1 MKNLFKSLF
10 SLFCLSASLF
20 IFSTCTIGLGKAV
33 DIQAPTVN
41 ITYPPLSSIVSKEF
55 TLGGTWSDDGSLKK
69 IQVDI
74 YKLIDGNKSSTP
86 DFSSSSVQ
94 IKDNKWYLSV
104 NKNDEDLYAATNGWQ
119 LSDGSYEIHVIAYD
133 NGGHESQDV
142 VHTLSIDNSAPVLM
156 ITNPTTTGD
165 DEEKEEFGQ
174 IIQFVGSFYDLCG
187 KIKKMDISFYDAEGN
202 HIWDTDFT
210 NIISL
215 SDSSPLVV
223 ARYYANEEDQQKNK
237 KIYQNYLHL
246 FGEDNLTDY
255 ENDEAVDDALIYFT
269 ITAYD
274 SAKSYSEENFL
285 ADITDGSDI
294 EGNNKTTY
302 FYRGTTSLQNL
313 LAGET
318 ISDFN
323 ITEFAAFLNGT
334 ETFTESDTIS
344 QIAIESL
351 SSSRDIENEDTAE
364 TITSEYLTFKF
375 NPKNNPVYSVGGY
388 DILSEI
394 EDEDIDSYTKEEKNN
409 NYYKNT
415 YKNSSIPLSI
425 NVGNDNK
432 AISTHT
438 VSIYR
443 VDKNVYSGTISDDMF
458 TGDTGKTNYQDGCY
472 EPLWTWN
479 QDVYE
484 EFNSWGV
491 DISSVYTPTDT
502 NKNIASISKS
512 FTLSEF
518 EAGHN
523 YVIYVTGKDI
533 AGNAIISGNTT
544 GYGYCGTVSTQAAS
558 ISQTGGKTN
567 NAIINKACFLGTDE
581 SNEFYVKGT
590 ITSETQVQSLTYT
603 ITVTNAEDSS
613 ESQSENGTID
623 ILTEDPSPL
632 PDSYCYTNSGSA
644 IPLVYNFRFSGKTIA
659 ETFKDFVGTG
669 TYDVNLTLTANNGV
683 SVNWSRDFTL
693 DTQDPV
699 PELSELTLA
708 AEDTDDDDKGFWW
721 VNPKKALTITGLV
734 TDNKATAKTCVS
746 WIKLVALSDESTEVT
761 TTASGDVYTST
772 EQTDVNKW
780 TFTVPASTIKSTYYG
795 AKLYIYSKDT
805 AGNTGCITE
814 TLAFDTTAPKGL
826 HALDGNYKDLYF
838 RIGSYNN
845 DDISSD
851 NALWDNN
858 LDTDVG
864 GKYQENTYGNSTTIK
879 IRGNFEEEES
889 GLNMIYYKVVPSTI
903 ALEYDDLKIQAEEFY
918 ENYNNAAEYTG
929 YFAPLSSA
937 ETKRVFYTALAGRTD
952 GNIPLKYLDEEGN
965 IKTSSTEYI
974 VSSTDKVDSKY
985 YINIDSNFDSVIS
998 GFSATGTNYLIL
1010 VAEDKVGNAAL
1021 DSVIAK
1027 DSEGSDTVY
1036 YNASINVDQESPLL
1050 ACSSHNGQEFTNGV
1064 SEISV
1069 SGTFEDLPDTSC
1081 AGVKDVSLTVN
1092 GESIPA
1098 TLTPDSTNDYSS
1110 GSWSATIDAETV
1122 AAFTQ
1127 GKTYNVNATV
1137 TDYAGNSSASTIFTL
1152 KFDTEAPVVS
1162 ITTPSTSASLNG
1174 KMSLTGS
1181 VTYEDSAPVKLEL
1194 YASKTAPADGD
1205 LLTNTSK
1212 YTKIGTITDAS
1223 KIYSWS
1229 FANIN
1234 TYTLTSVASAPT
1246 TADLYFIPVVTDTA
1260 GNTNTYN
1267 LTSKKNEFEVNTNYF
1282 KYTVD
1287 MDTDRPVV
1295 KVTNLSIIDGAYILK
1310 NGENA
1315 KIEGSISDDDST
1327 SEKVVKTFIATTSQ
1341 ITSTTNVTS
1350 TTDTDSGIV
1359 TSKLRVGTSTP
1370 AVYDITIFN
1379 PATGEWTFTPADTSD
1394 GSKTVNF
1401 YIVDNEDTVF
1411 YTGKKNTVSTTD
1423 YYYESP
1429 YFKFI
1434 SSAKESN
1441 IAAISYKSDATAPVV
1456 SAQLQAY
1463 KDAEG
1468 NTPVGDQVSPS
1479 ASVNVGGSE
1488 KGYVKFTITG
1498 SDANGIDGFR
1508 LTLNYIKAD
1517 DETEKQIKLTS
1528 KDDWATDGFYT
1539 MGSTNDDGTVWTTDT
1554 IDLSAMQT
1562 GPITGSID
1570 VYDKSGLIGN
1580 ASIIFNVDNT
1590 APTVTFTSPSSTEEL
1605 TGDITF
1611 GGTST
1616 DTGNA
1621 GTSTT
1626 AWLIPTAAQREMD
1639 DDTLAAVV
1647 DGEGK
1652 SIWKDT
1658 LDANKSVSVWAFTLD
1673 SATLAAYDNTTY
1685 ATSTVNAIYT
1695 LPFYIKTTDAFG
1707 NTKIDRTFTFKHNP
1721 NADRPVTAVTYPNSS
1736 NYGTDSEGN
1745 AVNYVTLGSAIRIS
1759 GSALIPSN
1767 TTTVDSVYLQIVNG
1781 SANLSDDDEIGDKYT
1796 LTSSYAASHGCTVMT
1811 KAQVQTAL
1819 GKTLTFADDFAWGI
1833 KAEKTSAWSLTI
1845 NENDEMS
1852 PDSGQLT
1859 YIAIRACAV
1868 NAEGKVGSWT
1878 SWYYINIDDTAPTQS
1893 PMLYQFKT
1901 TAPSTNCTAA
1911 TIIDASNISA
1921 SSTYT
1926 SDMYLKGDW
1935 YLTIKLNDESS
1946 IDTTKTVVKHGS
1958 TTLTAGTGYYVSSLV
1973 TGSDGKEKIQYLF
1986 IPVSTAEETASYTV
2000 VVADSEHRITDTY
2013 NLNIDNHAPEITAVY
2028 KGSTD
2033 NSANYLS
2040 EDSANTVTDSNYVY
2054 TMGGKVSET
2063 GSGFARLVFYYVR
2076 ANAIDGETY
2085 TTEAVLDPL
2094 ITTGTADAKAAISG
2108 LTRHS
2113 YTQDTST
2120 YYMYGKEIA
2129 GTLGADGFTFTATT
2143 ASDISGNAHIRE
2155 GGLIEVAGLL
2165 RRIDTISSGTVTFAT
2180 STGVTSATSATAF
2193 FPYAQV
2199 VDNTTTE
2206 KVSSQS
2212 ANPFSFTDD
2221 ADDGDLMPETLTGSK
2236 ALGFTWDATIHS
2248 FNIPDGPCALVVLA
2262 FDTAGNVSGN
2272 VYPVKVENSAPRLAK
2287 VFLGTDLNSSDTWSA
2302 NEFTGYNVYD
2312 ANDTYGITTT
2322 SVKAEQTISTA
2333 SYGSAFQI
2341 KDKLA
2346 VVAEIV
2352 GGNGDIMMVYGRG
2365 ASSTAAVPSRGTGA
2379 GITATA
2385 NTTITSLVS
2394 SEAIGTVTYNNA
2406 DAATSLKGYTL
2417 TNAQIVAAVT
2427 EANDGT
2433 GKKASFTFWD
2443 STDELVQGTTSQNCV
2458 LLVNDFTIDLVDSI
2472 PPKVVINPFYWSSA
2486 SKNSIYSNDST
2497 NGHIELEGDLTGT
2510 AALTLYGSDPKVSG
2524 KITFTGT
2531 AYDEHSLKNLKF
2543 TLANASGTALT
2554 GFSSIAMGSYDS
2566 TSTDET
2572 YVANGGWSAL
2582 SGNSGAAVSSTGKY
2596 EWTISTA
2603 ATDASRYYED
2613 TAYLSQEGHKV
2624 YWTISIDTA
2633 QIPNVAEQNI
2643 KLTVTAY
2650 DGNKYST
2657 ESTVS
2662 AADVSDGGYTVTDGT
2677 THVPSYQMDVVP
2689 YITGI
2694 KTSVRKASG
2703 LKDNNIRSASGKYS
2717 ILANNAENV
2726 ITVTGFNF
2734 NTEALVAKLADAS
2747 TSAATAISSTTGGT
2761 ALTITASD
2769 TSTAVITNS
2778 DITKSG
2784 YLEIFSKTVRALNNI
2799 NSNDAHGS
2807 FTRTSSV
2814 DDYKN
2819 MPNRVDEADFYTIKN
2834 VMLTDDRYIRFFDMK
2849 DTGVKNGYYPVMVM
2863 SKEDGRGDNPV
2874 FGYVDLKGA
2883 PESTTGD
2890 AGNFY
2895 NSYAMPQRAEFKPS
2909 TTDNSATAQYTEYL
2923 VKGSIWDQMAM
2934 AVDEGG
2940 RYYQAS
2946 VYNRD
2951 GCNMAFVYDKFCE
2964 MHELSRAIGNAGYSR
2979 AGGGWGAGVVIGD
2992 NSYYQMSY
3000 TTGNNAINLESVNY
3014 NDDLTIGRYQYPKLK
3029 VLGDS
3034 TDGAAQVYMMYY
3046 DDGAYDPD
3054 DTDKTGG
3061 IIFRDFQIG
3070 TTVTGTSRAL
3080 YSGGSDNENGTYSQ
3094 KYNFTENTG
3103 NGDDTYSSNYRHIA
3117 ADNASNHFDFDVTS
3131 SGVVVFVYY
3140 DSSEDS
3146 LVLKY
3151 SDVINGSEPGTAPTW
3166 HKADIDFPDNISSY
3180 VSMTLDGNAVHIAAF
3195 DSYDSNLVYMYLPS
3209 YTSTDLTSVT
3219 VDQASAVGNWTQI
3232 KVKDGVPY
3240 IAYYNATET
3249 GGRDPIKLAYPVLTK
3264 DSNGNTIT
3272 ASTNKTTP
3280 GVDVQPGTPY
3290 AASGSG
3296 QATGYT
3302 TGTWEYMTVPAITPP
3317 QGGDPKFQNVC
3328 LDFDSDGVPVIGY
3341 LGTNLEFG
3349 KWYTEE

>member
-1 MKNLFKSLF
+1 MKNLLKTLF
-10 SLFCLSASLF
+10 SLFCLSVSLF

-41 ITYPPLSSIVSKEF
+41 VTYPPLSSIVSKEF
-55 TLGGTWSDDGSLKK
+55 TLGGTWSDDVSLQK

-74 YKLIDGNKSSTP
+74 YKLVDGNKSSTP
-86 DFSSSSVQ
+86 DFSSSSVS
-94 IKDNKWYLSV
+94 IKDNKWYISV
-104 NKNDEDLYAATNGWQ
+104 NKYDEEKYSATNGWQ

-187 KIKKMDISFYDAEGN
+187 KIKKMDISFYDNKGN
-202 HIWDTDFT
+202 HIWDTNFT

-223 ARYYANEEDQQKNK
+223 ARYYANEEDQQKNE

-269 ITAYD
+269 VTAYD
-274 SAKSYSEENFL
+274 SAKKYSEENFL
-285 ADITDGSDI
+285 ADNLEGDET

-344 QIAIESL
+344 QIARDSL

-394 EDEDIDSYTKEEKNN
+394 TDDLIDSYTKEENNN

-432 AISTHT
+432 AIWTHT

-458 TGDTGKTNYQDGCY
+458 TGDTGKENYQKGCF

-491 DISSVYTPTDT
+491 DISSVYTPTDD

-544 GYGYCGTVSTQAAS
+544 GYGYCGTVSTQAATF
-558 ISQTGGKTN
+558 SQTEGKTN

-590 ITSETQVQSLTYT
+590 ISSETQVQSLTYT
-603 ITVTNAEDSS
+603 ITVTN
-613 ESQSENGTID
+613 SENSTETRSKNGTLD
-623 ILTEDPSPL
+623 ILTEAPSPL
-632 PDSYCYTNSGSA
+632 PDSYCYTTSGSA
-644 IPLVYNFRFSGKTIA
+644 IPLVYNYRFSGKTIA

-683 SVNWSRDFTL
+683 SVSWSRDFTL

-708 AEDTDDDDKGFWW
+708 AEDTDDDDNSFWW
-721 VNPKKALTITGLV
+721 VNPKKALTIAGLV

-746 WIKLVALSDESTEVT
+746 WIKLVAMSDASTEVT
-761 TTASGDVYTST
+761 TTASGDIYTSPT
-772 EQTDVNKW
+772 QTDVNKW

-805 AGNTGCITE
+805 AGNIGCITE

-826 HALDGNYKDLYF
+826 HALDGNNKDIYF

-889 GLNMIYYKVVPSTI
+889 GLSMIYYKVVQSPT
-903 ALEYDDLKIQAEEFY
+903 ALEYDDLKTQAEDFY
-918 ENYNNAAEYTG
+918 ANYNSAAEYTG
-929 YFAPLSSA
+929 YFAPLSSD
-937 ETKRVFYTALAGRTD
+937 ETKRVFYTAITGRND
-952 GNIPLKYLDEEGN
+952 GKIPLKYEDEDGN
-965 IKTSSTEYI
+965 IQTSSTEYI
-974 VSSTDKVDSKY
+974 VSSTSKVGSKY
-985 YINIDSNFDSVIS
+985 YTNIVSNFDSVIS
-998 GFSATGTNYLIL
+998 GFSASGTNYLIL
-1010 VAEDKVGNAAL
+1010 VAEDKVGNASL
-1021 DSVIAK
+1021 DKVIA
-1027 DSEGSDTVY
+1027 SGPSGDTVY

-1069 SGTFEDLPDTSC
+1069 NGTFEDLPDTSC

-1092 GESIPA
+1092 GESISA
-1098 TLTPDSTNDYSS
+1098 NLTPVSTDDYSS

-1122 AAFTQ
+1122 AKFTQ

-1229 FANIN
+1229 FADID

-1246 TADLYFIPVVTDTA
+1246 TADLYFVPVVTDTA

-1267 LTSKKNEFEVNTNYF
+1267 LTSKKNEFTKNTNYF

-1315 KIEGSISDDDST
+1315 KLEGSISDDDST

-1350 TTDTDSGIV
+1350 TSDNSTGIV
-1359 TSKLRVGTSTP
+1359 TSKLRVGTSSP
-1370 AVYDITIFN
+1370 AIYDITTFN

-1394 GSKTVNF
+1394 GSKTINF

-1411 YTGKKNTVSTTD
+1411 YTGNKNTVSTTD
-1423 YYYESP
+1423 YYYKSP
-1429 YFKFI
+1429 YFQFK
-1434 SSAKESN
+1434 SSDKESN
-1441 IAAISYKSDATAPVV
+1441 TAAISYKSDATAPVV

-1468 NTPVGDQVSPS
+1468 TSAVGDQVSPS
-1479 ASVNVGGSE
+1479 ASVNAGGSE

-1517 DETEKQIKLTS
+1517 DGKEKQIKLTS

-1570 VYDKSGLIGN
+1570 VYDKSGLLGN
-1580 ASIIFNVDNT
+1580 SSIIFNVDNT

-1626 AWLIPTAAQREMD
+1626 AWLIPTATQRAMD

-1647 DGEGK
+1647 DGEEK

-1673 SATLAAYDNTTY
+1673 SATLAAYDSNTY
-1685 ATSTVNAIYT
+1685 ATNVSNAIYT

-1721 NADRPVTAVTYPNSS
+1721 NADRPKTEISYPNNK
-1736 NYGTDSEGN
+1736 NYGTDTNGN
-1745 AVNYVTLGSAIRIS
+1745 PVEWVTLGGAIRIS
-1759 GSALIPSN
+1759 GSANIPSN
-1767 TTTVDSVYLQIVNG
+1767 TTTVDSVYLQLISGTDNIANNG
-1781 SANLSDDDEIGDKYT
+1781 TYT
-1796 LTSSYAASHGCTVMT
+1796 NTSTYASSKGLDVMT
-1811 KAQVQTAL
+1811 KAQIVSTT
-1819 GKTLTFADDFAWGI
+1819 GKTLSFADDFEWGI
-1833 KAEKTSAWSLTI
+1833 KADKTGAWDLTI
-1845 NENDEMS
+1845 NEDGKLNPAE
-1852 PDSGQLT
+1852 GKLT
-1859 YIAIRACAV
+1859 YIAIRACAI
-1868 NAEGKVGSWT
+1868 NAVGKVGTWT
-1878 SWYYINIDDTAPTQS
+1878 PWYYINIDNTAPSQTAS
-1893 PMLYQFKT
+1893 LYQFVTPPTANDIAAST
-1901 TAPSTNCTAA
+1901 TLATAN
-1911 TIIDASNISA
+1911 IKASQEYGGNEI
-1921 SSTYT
+1921 
-1926 SDMYLKGDW
+1926 YLKGDW
-1935 YLTIKLNDESS
+1935 YLTVKLQDESELS
-1946 IDTTKTVVKHGS
+1946 SFSVSKVVNGTSTSLSAGSDYYSSTKDTADSKVTQYLYIPVDKSSSSVDYSVVVK
-1958 TTLTAGTGYYVSSLV
+1958 
-1973 TGSDGKEKIQYLF
+1973 
-1986 IPVSTAEETASYTV
+1986 
-2000 VVADSEHRITDTY
+2000 DSEHTITSTY
-2013 NLNIDNHAPEITAVY
+2013 SLFIDNTAPTLEYVY
-2028 KGSTD
+2028 KGS
-2033 NSANYLS
+2033 SLS
-2040 EDSANTVTDSNYVY
+2040 ESRDNVLVEDDDNTVTDSNYIY
-2054 TMGGKVSET
+2054 TLGGRVEET
-2063 GSGFARLVFYYVR
+2063 ASGFERLAFYFVR
-2076 ANAIDGETY
+2076 DDAIDETTY
-2085 TTEAVLDPL
+2085 TSEVILDPL
-2094 ITTGTADAKAAISG
+2094 ITSGTANSKAEISG
-2108 LTRHS
+2108 LEARPFTQGS
-2113 YTQDTST
+2113 DTFYLYSKEVAGKIGKDSLGYTFEPTTS
-2120 YYMYGKEIA
+2120 
-2129 GTLGADGFTFTATT
+2129 
-2143 ASDISGNAHIRE
+2143 SDITDNKHIRV
-2155 GGLIEVAGLL
+2155 GGLIEVGGLL
-2165 RRIDTISSGTVTFAT
+2165 RRITEIDSTSGKITFNT
-2180 STGVTSATSATAF
+2180 STGVKTETSATAY
-2193 FPYAQV
+2193 FPYAQI
-2199 VDNTTTE
+2199 VDNTSTE
-2206 KVSSQS
+2206 SLDSQS
-2212 ANPFSFTDD
+2212 ANPFTFKNNS
-2221 ADDGDLMPETLTGSK
+2221 DDGDLLPETLTGSK
-2236 ALGFTWDATIHS
+2236 SAGFSWDATIHS
-2248 FNIPDGPCALVVLA
+2248 SNIPDGPCSLVVLA
-2262 FDTAGNVSGN
+2262 FDKAGNVSGKT
-2272 VYPVKVENSAPRLAK
+2272 YPIKVENSAPRLAK
-2287 VFLGTDLNSSDTWSA
+2287 VFFGTDLNSSSDWQS
-2302 NEFTGYNVYD
+2302 NEFTGYDLYN
-2312 ANDTYGITTT
+2312 ANTTYGIAT
-2322 SVKAEQTISTA
+2322 SGVKEKQSIATA
-2333 SYGSAFQI
+2333 SYGSAFTI

-2352 GGNGDIMMVYGRG
+2352 GGNGTITMVYGRG
-2365 ASSTAAVPSRGTGA
+2365 ATTTAAVPSSGTGA
-2379 GITATA
+2379 GASATA
-2385 NTTITSLVS
+2385 NATIGSLVS
-2394 SEAIGTVTYNNA
+2394 SGKIGTVTYNNA
-2406 DAATSLKGYTL
+2406 ATRTSLKGFTL
-2417 TNAQIVAAVT
+2417 TNAQLVGTVD

-2433 GKKASFTFWD
+2433 GKQASFTFWD
-2443 STDELVQGTTSQNCV
+2443 STDELTPGVNSQNCV
-2458 LLVNDFTIDLVDSI
+2458 LQVSDFTIDLVDGTA
-2472 PPKVVINPFYWSSA
+2472 PLVNVNKFYWASASENSLYSNSSA
-2486 SKNSIYSNDST
+2486 
-2497 NGHIELEGDLTGT
+2497 NGHIELESDLTGT
-2510 AALTLYGSDPKVSG
+2510 AALTAYGDDPKVSG

-2531 AYDEHSLKNLKF
+2531 AYDEHTLKTLKF
-2543 TLANASGTALT
+2543 KFGDFDEVTMATYTPASGWSATSGNSGTAL
-2554 GFSSIAMGSYDS
+2554 
-2566 TSTDET
+2566 
-2572 YVANGGWSAL
+2572 SA
-2582 SGNSGAAVSSTGKY
+2582 GGKY
-2596 EWTISTA
+2596 EWTLY
-2603 ATDASRYYED
+2603 TDASGTEKTEGYYD
-2613 TAYLSQEGHKV
+2613 DSYYLNQSGHKV
-2624 YWTISIDTA
+2624 YWTISVDTA
-2633 QIPNVAEQNI
+2633 QIGDVAALNQS
-2643 KLTVTAY
+2643 LSVTAS
-2650 DGNKYST
+2650 DQSNNSGN
-2657 ESTVS
+2657 
-2662 AADVSDGGYTVTDGT
+2662 D
-2677 THVPSYQMDVVP
+2677 SYQMDVVP
-2689 YITGI
+2689 YVTKIQTGI
-2694 KTSVRKASG
+2694 RKASG

-2726 ITVTGFNF
+2726 ITVKGFNF
-2734 NTEALVAKLADAS
+2734 NTDDFVAKIANAA
-2747 TSAATAISSTTGGT
+2747 TSAATTISKTTGGT
-2761 ALTITASD
+2761 ALTASATAAD
-2769 TSTAVITNS
+2769 TATITNTGIS
-2778 DITKSG
+2778 KSG
-2784 YLEIFSKTVRALNNI
+2784 YLEVFSNGVRALNNI
-2799 NSNDAHGS
+2799 NNNDAHGA
-2807 FTRTSSV
+2807 FERTTSV
-2814 DDYKN
+2814 DDYKD
-2819 MPNRVDEADFYTIKN
+2819 MSNRVNEADFYTTKN
-2834 VMLTDDRYIRFFDMK
+2834 VILTDDRYLRFFNMK
-2849 DTGVKNGYYPVMVM
+2849 DTGIKNGYYPVMIM
-2863 SKEDGRGDNPV
+2863 NGDNPV
-2874 FGYVDLKGA
+2874 FGYIDKNGLN
-2883 PESTTGD
+2883 TTYDNTLGTN
-2890 AGNFY
+2890 GTTQYPQNY
-2895 NSYAMPQRAEFKPS
+2895 MPQRAEF
-2909 TTDNSATAQYTEYL
+2909 SATTGKTSSITYL
-2923 VKGSIWDQMAM
+2923 IGGMDWDQMAM
-2934 AVDEGG
+2934 AKDESGK
-2940 RYYQAS
+2940 YIHATMFNDS
-2946 VYNRD
+2946 DSNLHVIYNNYAENHTWNRGSYTD
-2951 GCNMAFVYDKFCE
+2951 
-2964 MHELSRAIGNAGYSR
+2964 
-2979 AGGGWGAGVVIGD
+2979 GWG
-2992 NSYYQMSY
+2992 YQTSWY
-3000 TTGNNAINLESVNY
+3000 GYEGNVAYRNNNNAIVLEANSY
-3014 NDDLTIGRYQYPKLK
+3014 GDSTLIGRYQGIKLVAK
-3029 VLGDS
+3029 GNSDS
-3034 TDGAAQVYMMYY
+3034 TNGARYYMAYY
-3046 DDGAYDPD
+3046 DDN
-3054 DTDKTGG
+3054 TTNKN
-3061 IIFRDFQIG
+3061 IIFRTFK
-3070 TTVTGTSRAL
+3070 VGTSTYNVNTL
-3080 YSGGSDNENGTYSQ
+3080 SNNHYSNLAEFDTDGRVEVASDASKHLDLGVNSNNQVIIAYYDADNSQ
-3094 KYNFTENTG
+3094 MYVK
-3103 NGDDTYSSNYRHIA
+3103 YSSDGVDGTDTTPDITWKT
-3117 ADNASNHFDFDVTS
+3117 V
-3131 SGVVVFVYY
+3131 SGFT
-3140 DSSEDS
+3140 DSAGQY
-3146 LVLKY
+3146 L
-3151 SDVINGSEPGTAPTW
+3151 
-3166 HKADIDFPDNISSY
+3166 
-3180 VSMTLDGNAVHIAAF
+3180 SMTVDGFDCLHIAAF
-3195 DSYDSNLVYMYLPS
+3195 DATESDLIYYYVPYDS
-3209 YTSTDLTSVT
+3209 STQEYGAPVGYY
-3219 VDQASAVGNWTQI
+3219 VDQYASVGNWTDIQ
-3232 KVKDGVPY
+3232 VKGDTTNGYIPY
-3240 IAYYNATET
+3240 ISYYNATET
-3249 GGRDPIKLAYPVLTK
+3249 GNRQPLKLAYLGGDAITLDNYSTK
-3264 DSNGNTIT
+3264 LSE
-3272 ASTNKTTP
+3272 
-3280 GVDVQPGTPY
+3280 GVD
-3290 AASGSG
+3290 SE
-3296 QATGYT
+3296 GYT
-3302 TGTWEYMTVPAITPP
+3302 TGAWEYMSVPAITPP
-3317 QGGDPKFQNVC
+3317 QGGDPKFQQVC
-3328 LDFDSDGVPVIGY
+3328 LDFDSSGLPVVGY

-3349 KWYTEE
+3349 KWYTE